1 MEAAPSTETN
11 GPATEKTRISWKTKY
26 LALKAKCDQMNQ
38 VRSHAPSRDSATPP
52 TACIMQ
58 ANDVLYSKSRQ
69 IYKMIQ
75 RAEAEKR
82 YISHTNSMQ
91 EVPFCVCFAES

>member
-38 VRSHAPSRDSATPP
+38 VRSHAPSRDSATMYN
-52 TACIMQ
+52 TG
-58 ANDVLYSKSRQ
+58 KR
-69 IYKMIQ
+69 
-75 RAEAEKR
+75 RALLSVQTDLQDDPEGRGREEV
-82 YISHTNSMQ
+82 YTSHTNSMQ
-91 EVPFCVCFAES
+91 EVPFCVCFAGS